1 MGNDDEDVKPEEIE
15 KDEKPKEKDLED
27 LIEETEKNAQK
38 VPSSDNSAKNPSDE
52 EKNDKSGD
60 LVDLTVK
67 KSNEDKSQSYIDKK
81 LAESNKPTSYPPIM
95 MKSVQDAAELER
107 FGRDHLVHELK
118 RRDCKS
124 GGTCEQLAQRLFAIK
139 GLTKKKIPKKYRA
152 KEVKKVVEPKLLPEK
167 LGRNSYGRFREG
179 RLN

>member
-1 MGNDDEDVKPEEIE
+1 MGVIE

-27 LIEETEKNAQK
+27 LIEETEKN
-38 VPSSDNSAKNPSDE
+38 V
-52 EKNDKSGD
+52 EKSK
-60 LVDLTVK
+60 
-67 KSNEDKSQSYIDKK
+67 EDKSKSYIDKK

-95 MKSVQDAAELER
+95 MKNVGDAGELER

-139 GLTKKKIPKKYRA
+139 GLSKKKIPKKYRA
-152 KEVKKVVEPKLLPEK
+152 KEAKKVMEPKLLPEK

-179 RLN
+179 RLDF